1 MGSFFKATLQS
12 FRAVAVIGLLACS
25 AQGFANAG
33 LISYTAG
40 TGGTFN
46 PSTPSTFTFTN
57 FGVGS
62 LSPGVDYTKVRVQ
75 ASWSGTPPYP
85 GPFDITSLS
94 LSTPGTSTAFSNI
107 SFPVGA
113 PADDLFRN
121 GNGFVT
127 LNSPVN
133 TTNYSG
139 VQLSLTIPA
148 LTVNDGWKLD
158 FLLSFADQRENN
170 VNATALQTVTAVNAA
185 VPEINPATGGSA
197 LSLVAGVLAMV
208 EQRRR
213 KRAAAAVVAIA

>member
-40 TGGTFN
+40 TGGTFD

-57 FGVGS
+57 FGQGT
-62 LSPGVDYTKVRVQ
+62 LSPGVDYTKVRVT
-75 ASWSGTPPYP
+75 ARWNGTTPYP
-85 GPFDITSLS
+85 GAFDITSLS

-107 SFPVGA
+107 SFLAGTSA
-113 PADDLFRN
+113 NSLMSS
-121 GNGFVT
+121 GYVT
-127 LNSPVN
+127 LNSVVN

-139 VQLSLTIPA
+139 VQLTLTIPT
-148 LTVNDGWKLD
+148 LTVNDGWNLD
-158 FLLSFADQRENN
+158 FRLGFADAPSDN
-170 VNATALQTVTAVNAA
+170 VNTTAFQTVTAVNAA

-197 LSLVAGVLAMV
+197 LLLVAGVLAMV